1 MVTAKNVLLFPFQLM
16 LQLVRCWAVFYLFYM
31 LLGTVVSILND
42 ENVVANMAVALLK
55 PGPISFLQIV
65 TMLCSPIIVWP
76 RFPMVAPVALLLWSA
91 FAGLFL
97 TQCVWFVHGFWAQEL
112 GLSQF
117 FVEFI
122 RFGDA
127 ELNSEVLLHFAA
139 SVCAGAVAASA
150 YLVLGSFLHW
160 YYSGFRWV
168 MQPVLALFL
177 GWKSAKDYFDP
188 AAGLEPFGN

>member
-65 TMLCSPIIVWP
+65 TMLCSPIILWP
-76 RFPMVAPVALLLWSA
+76 RFPMVAPVVLLLLSV

-139 SVCAGAVAASA
+139 SVCAGAVAAAA
-150 YLVLGSFLHW
+150 YLALGSFLHW